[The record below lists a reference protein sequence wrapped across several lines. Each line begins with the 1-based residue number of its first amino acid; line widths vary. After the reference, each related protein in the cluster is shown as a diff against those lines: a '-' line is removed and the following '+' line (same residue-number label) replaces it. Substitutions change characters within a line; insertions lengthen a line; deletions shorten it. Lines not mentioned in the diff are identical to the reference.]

1 MASRKATSLNPL
13 CPHVAN
19 RRKAGFEC
27 DACIA
32 CPDQGFARHR
42 NRQPRIAEVGIER
55 DVRVRVNQ
63 SRQHGGI
70 CEINELLAAWRRI
83 ISPHRFDLV
92 SFDHDLLLREQSP
105 GLHVKQSAGADN
117 DRLRRGRGLLP
128 PRDANRRNDEAG
140 QQENKRIP
148 TTHELHSTPH

>member
-32 CPDQGFARHR
+32 CPDQGFARHG
-42 NRQPRIAEVGIER
+42 NRETRIAEVGIER

-63 SRQHGGI
+63 SGQHGGVRQI
-70 CEINELLAAWRRI
+70 D
-83 ISPHRFDLV
+83 DLRSGGDLRV
-92 SFDHDLLLREQSP
+92 GANARDLIALDHD
-105 GLHVKQSAGADN
+105 GLVGKRLAGFHVKQMPRVND
-117 DRLRRGRGLLP
+117 DRLRRRRSLLRP
-128 PRDANRRNDEAG
+128 AHVDAKERKDT
-140 QQENKRIP
+140 RIQV
-148 TTHELHSTPH
+148 TAELHSIPQ